1 MTPEE
6 IEELTMRVYR
16 RRLEDS
22 CPGDADRAL
31 KTHGPALMQRH
42 ANIWKPL
49 ITATLIE
56 LGLHEKVR
64 GPKQAGFEKVLNTH
78 EPKPQKSKGQ
88 APDDEDEVEDIDA

>member
-1 MTPEE
+1 MTPQE
-6 IEELTMRVYR
+6 IEDLTMRVYR

-78 EPKPQKSKGQ
+78 NPRDG
-88 APDDEDEVEDIDA
+88 AEDSETEAAE

>member
-1 MTPEE
+1 
-6 IEELTMRVYR
+6 
-16 RRLEDS
+16 
-22 CPGDADRAL
+22 
-31 KTHGPALMQRH
+31 LMQRH

-78 EPKPQKSKGQ
+78 NPRDG
-88 APDDEDEVEDIDA
+88 AEDSETEAAE